1 VFSICSRH
9 SANDLLEENA
19 NELLRRENSLTGD
32 AGGTGAAEFD
42 GAKTGAN
49 SRPKGRKGMEG
60 MLVRQDKRFVTMM
73 QDFYV
78 ACLKMPMGR
87 FLLGVFLAPVALGL
101 LFTPVFCLDMTGLS
115 YDGMSLAQLHAAESS
130 VAATRRWCTVLIN
143 VFLYAYVAN

>member
-1 VFSICSRH
+1 MFSICSRH

-78 ACLKMPMGR
+78 ACLKVLSLFFCQHESHIF
-87 FLLGVFLAPVALGL
+87 FLVVELIFIL
-101 LFTPVFCLDMTGLS
+101 LEKLMQKIP
-115 YDGMSLAQLHAAESS
+115 
-130 VAATRRWCTVLIN
+130 
-143 VFLYAYVAN
+143 